1 MIRLAGV
8 AGLLSLACG
17 CFEIEQ
23 TLVIDADGGGR
34 YHQHVAVL
42 ENTSELLRS
51 TLSPAK
57 AKDLVS
63 KMAPSWNGADRK
75 ALKAAGLDGAKV
87 AALKGMIGADIDAR
101 FQRVSALDAL
111 TSAGASAPLWQLQPQ
126 ADGSWVLTQ
135 RPGEAAGAPF
145 DALDQSFKDK
155 PDLPPDQALSM
166 LGGLMEDAGKM
177 KMVLSVEVPGAI
189 VEAEPSTGLV
199 IDGHRATWTFS
210 MDTVLGEDWMSE
222 AMGGLAGGL
231 GGAGGPGGP
240 TLGGIGEVPDP
251 SEATGIGAFDDGFPD
266 LGKMRVRFTPD
277 KPLPV
282 TAGEPAG
289 G

>member
-23 TLVIDADGGGR
+23 TLVIDANGGGR
-34 YHQHVAVL
+34 YHQHIAVL
-42 ENTSELLRS
+42 ENTSEMLRS

-57 AKDLVS
+57 AKDLTS

-87 AALKGMIGADIDAR
+87 NALKGLIGADLDAR
-101 FQRVSALDAL
+101 FQRVSSLDAL
-111 TSAGASAPLWQLQPQ
+111 TTAGASAPLWQLQPQ
-126 ADGSWVLTQ
+126 GDGSWELTQ
-135 RPGEAAGAPF
+135 RPGDAAADPF
-145 DALDQSFKDK
+145 DALDKSFKDK

-177 KMVLSVEVPGAI
+177 KMVLSVEVPGVI
-189 VEAEPSTGLV
+189 VEAEPSAGLV

-210 MDTVLGEDWMSE
+210 MDSLLGEDWMSE
-222 AMGGLAGGL
+222 AMGGLAGG
-231 GGAGGPGGP
+231 PS
-240 TLGGIGEVPDP
+240 LGGIGEVPDP
-251 SEATGIGAFDDGFPD
+251 SKSNGLGAFEDGFPD
-266 LGKMRVRFTPD
+266 LGKLRVRFTPD
-277 KPLPV
+277 KPLP
-282 TAGEPAG
+282 AEAAAPAG